1 MLRLIRCSI
10 FPFELLWQAQLSFSV
25 YTGHNQ
31 RKLKFQP
38 FGTGKKLI
46 TLNLTLKSWNSRHSY
61 CTCR

>member
-1 MLRLIRCSI
+1 MFRLIRCSI

-38 FGTGKKLI
+38 LV
-46 TLNLTLKSWNSRHSY
+46 LEKS
-61 CTCR
+61 

>member
-1 MLRLIRCSI
+1 MFRLIRCSI

-38 FGTGKKLI
+38 LVLEKANNTKFDIEKLE
-46 TLNLTLKSWNSRHSY
+46 
-61 CTCR
+61 